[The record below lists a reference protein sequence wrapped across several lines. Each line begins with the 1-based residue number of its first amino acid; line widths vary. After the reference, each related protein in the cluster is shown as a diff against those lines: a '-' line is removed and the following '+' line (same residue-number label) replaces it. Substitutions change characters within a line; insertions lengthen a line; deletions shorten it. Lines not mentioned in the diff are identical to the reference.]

1 MLRLSKEVKEFM
13 IQTLGKKEGKKLI
26 DAVHANFP
34 IILNGPHY
42 ATGKTTIQVLL
53 RSLGYD
59 RVYVL
64 GEGIKTIRAEIP
76 VPEPYQP
83 LNEVLESLG
92 IGRKYLGAP

>member
-1 MLRLSKEVKEFM
+1 MIRFSKETKAF
-13 IQTLGKKEGKKLI
+13 IFQTLGKKEGKKLI

-34 IILNGPHY
+34 IILDGPHY

-64 GEGIKTIRAEIP
+64 NEGIKTIRAELP
-76 VPEPYQP
+76 VSEPYRP

-92 IGRKYLGAP
+92 VDRKYLGTP